1 VDDIFDRLG
10 NLIKSFV
17 QNDAISENSRS
28 SSDPDLKDAWD
39 ELDEYL
45 RTGKERDQQNPEAS
59 DRGTDGGKRPA
70 QGGARPGRPRAGGPP
85 EELRQD
91 YGNLELPFGAP
102 FEAVRKAYKT
112 MLIEYHPDK
121 HSGSQD
127 KQRIANEITKK
138 INYSFQRI
146 KRYHE
151 TGGL

>member
-1 VDDIFDRLG
+1 MDDIFDRLG

-17 QNDAISENSRS
+17 QSDSGSENSRG
-28 SSDPDLKDAWD
+28 SSDPDLNDAWD

-45 RTGKERDQQNPEAS
+45 RTGKERDQQGADSTARQN
-59 DRGTDGGKRPA
+59 DGGNRST
-70 QGGARPGRPRAGGPP
+70 QGGAYSGRSRAGEPP

-102 FEAVRKAYKT
+102 FDAVRKAYKT

-127 KQRIANEITKK
+127 RQRIANEITKK

-146 KRYHE
+146 KRYHD
-151 TGGL
+151 TGSL